1 MNASIILVMCTTRD
15 PGDAKRIRALE
26 VEDDDDIDEVDG
38 IEPALERGSLVEP
51 VEEEHG
57 PCGSDG

>member
-1 MNASIILVMCTTRD
+1 MNPSIMLVMCTTRD

-38 IEPALERGSLVEP
+38 IEQALERGGLVEP